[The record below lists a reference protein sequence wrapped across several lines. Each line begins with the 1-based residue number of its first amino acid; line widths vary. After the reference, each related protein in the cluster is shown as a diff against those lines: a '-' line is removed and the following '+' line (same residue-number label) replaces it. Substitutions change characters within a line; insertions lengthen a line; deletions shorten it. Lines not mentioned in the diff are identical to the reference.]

1 MSLHIEETMIL
12 NDIPQRSP
20 RRAQSSTKG
29 GLALC
34 SPSNCFDSSPFISD
48 MSSYEGRESNDDSIF
63 SVEDLHPK
71 HLGFESEDDLEDL
84 LDDLDADMIFTVDE
98 IVTVVE
104 VIQQNDRKTKTLSYI
119 SVVSQN

>member
-1 MSLHIEETMIL
+1 MSLYVEETMIL

-29 GLALC
+29 ELGIY
-34 SPSNCFDSSPFISD
+34 STSNCLDSSPFISD
-48 MSSYEGRESNDDSIF
+48 TSSYEGRESNDDSIF

-71 HLGFESEDDLEDL
+71 QLGFESMDDLEDL

-98 IVTVVE
+98 VVTVVE